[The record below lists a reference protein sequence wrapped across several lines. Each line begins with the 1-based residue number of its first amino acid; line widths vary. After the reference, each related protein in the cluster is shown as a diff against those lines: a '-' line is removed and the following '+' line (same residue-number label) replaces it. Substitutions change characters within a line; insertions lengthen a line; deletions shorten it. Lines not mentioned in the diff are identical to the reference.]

1 MLWRNCG
8 QEEFGRDCYS
18 LVRTIALRVV
28 QFHRSRPPED
38 TSWTRSAVD
47 ELVQGFLAD
56 KDGPARL
63 LRYADSLADQHEF
76 ELLIERTIKNYL
88 ADRARQTEQGR
99 LYRRIDRALS
109 RDRRFTL
116 VGGSSWSLEPS
127 VMAHWSGSDEDLF
140 AAARRAFG
148 ELPPPPSGTRTPG
161 SVTARE
167 LADICAAVLARGAA
181 PVPIATIVAVVAD
194 ALSVSDRRV
203 LPLTEREAPQAAMTT
218 GLCRLI
224 AEDIWQRLS
233 TRERLLLPHLSGR
246 RASKQRKREWATV
259 KPRWRPSGSKN
270 ACGSSSMAR
279 MPATRRRFSAIS
291 WNDKPSG

>member
-1 MLWRNCG
+1 M
-8 QEEFGRDCYS
+8 
-18 LVRTIALRVV
+18 V

-127 VMAHWSGSDEDLF
+127 VMAHWSGSDEDLL

-181 PVPIATIVAVVAD
+181 PVPMPTIVAAVAD

-233 TRERLLLPHLSGR
+233 TRERLLLPHLSGSAR
-246 RASKQRKREWATV
+246 QQAAEAGMGHSQAAVAAQRLKERMRVFLDGEDARDQAEILSHLLERQAIWLNERERN
-259 KPRWRPSGSKN
+259 PDG
-270 ACGSSSMAR
+270 
-279 MPATRRRFSAIS
+279 
-291 WNDKPSG
+291 